1 MFKILKDKTTICL
14 TRGDV
19 ADIEVSAKL
28 QEDSKPPEEWQ
39 PYVFVAGDIVRF
51 SVFKKKDF
59 SCIEIQKDVK
69 VDKET
74 EVVVVHL
81 EKEDTKIGP
90 LINKYVD
97 YWYEVVLNPDTRPQT
112 ILGYDDIDEAGEKIF
127 RLFPEGGD
135 PE

>member
-1 MFKILKDKTTICL
+1 MFKILNDKTICL

-28 QEDSKPPEEWQ
+28 QDDGKPPEEWES
-39 PYVFVAGDIVRF
+39 YVFVQGDVVRF
-51 SVFKKKDF
+51 SVFKRKDCN
-59 SCIEIQKDVK
+59 CIEIQKDVI
-69 VDKET
+69 VDKDT

-90 LINKYVD
+90 VINKHVD

-112 ILGYDDIDEAGEKIF
+112 ILGYDDIVEAGEKIF

-135 PE
+135 RSE